1 MWPTCTFKIKM
12 AVMKTFPVSESPFCI
27 LDHLSTSDC
36 VDVCSS
42 EPGDLENMGV
52 DVEIV
57 ALGHSSA
64 EI

>member
-1 MWPTCTFKIKM
+1 M

-27 LDHLSTSDC
+27 LDHLSTSDS

-42 EPGDLENMGV
+42 DEPGDLENMGV